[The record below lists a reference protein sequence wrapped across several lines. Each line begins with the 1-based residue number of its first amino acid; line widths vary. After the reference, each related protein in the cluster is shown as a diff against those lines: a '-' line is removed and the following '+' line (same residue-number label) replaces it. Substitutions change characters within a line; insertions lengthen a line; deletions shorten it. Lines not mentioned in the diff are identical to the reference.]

1 MSQVPIINPLQTT
14 VDKFGVPIAGTSS
27 GLGIL
32 MPKLKHR
39 FRVIVYNFGDNTGL
53 INITRQVITAGR
65 PNINYNET
73 ALHSYNNIVY
83 IAQKPEWQT
92 LEIVVRDDIT
102 NLVTSS
108 VSSQVQKQM
117 NHYSQSAAAAASNYK
132 FQMELQIL
140 DGTMNAFNT
149 LESWYLEGCYLTQVA
164 YDSTDYSSSDPVT
177 ITMTVRYDNATQG
190 NEAST
195 GTLNS
200 IASIAAAAGSA
211 ISTGVLA

>member
-1 MSQVPIINPLQTT
+1 MSQVPIINPLRTT
-14 VDKFGVPIAGTSS
+14 LDKFGVPIAGTSS

-53 INITRQVITAGR
+53 INVTRQVVTAGR
-65 PNINYNET
+65 PSINYNET
-73 ALHSYNNIVY
+73 PLHSYNNIVY

-92 LEIVVRDDIT
+92 IEVVLRDDIT

-117 NHYSQSAAAAASNYK
+117 NHYSQSAASAASNYK

-140 DGTMNAFNT
+140 DGTMNGFNT
-149 LESWYLEGCYLTQVA
+149 LESWYLEGCYLTSIA
-164 YDSTDYSSSDPVT
+164 YGDTDYSSSDPVT
-177 ITMTVRYDNATQG
+177 ITMTIRYDNATQG

-195 GTLNS
+195 GTVNS
-200 IASIAAAAGSA
+200 LSSIAAAAASA
-211 ISTGVLA
+211 ISTGVTA

>member
-1 MSQVPIINPLQTT
+1 MSQVPTINPLRTT
-14 VDKFGVPIAGTSS
+14 LDKFGVPLPGTSS

-53 INITRQVITAGR
+53 INVTRQVVSAGR
-65 PNINYNET
+65 PSIQYNNT
-73 ALHSYNNIVY
+73 PLHSYNNIAY

-92 LEIVVRDDIT
+92 VEIVLRDDIT

-117 NHYSQSAAAAASNYK
+117 NHYSQSAATAASNYK

-140 DGTMNAFNT
+140 DGSMNAFNT
-149 LESWYLEGCYLTQVA
+149 LESWYLEGCYLETVA

-177 ITMTVRYDNATQG
+177 ITLTVRYDNATQG

-195 GTLNS
+195 GTVNS
-200 IASIAAAAGSA
+200 LASIAAAAASA

>member
-1 MSQVPIINPLQTT
+1 MSQVPTINPLRTT
-14 VDKFGVPIAGTSS
+14 LDKFGVPQQGTTS
-27 GLGIL
+27 GFGIL

-53 INITRQVITAGR
+53 FNVTKQVVTAGR
-65 PNINYNET
+65 PSINYNET
-73 ALHSYNNIVY
+73 PLHSYNNVVY

-92 LEIVVRDDIT
+92 LEVVLRDDIT

-117 NHYSQSAAAAASNYK
+117 NHYSQSAATAASNYK

-140 DGTMNAFNT
+140 DGTMNSFNT
-149 LESWYLEGCYLTQVA
+149 LESWYLEGCYLTSVA

-177 ITMTVRYDNATQG
+177 ITMTIRYDNATQG

-195 GTLNS
+195 STLNS
-200 IASIAAAAGSA
+200 LSSLAAAAASA